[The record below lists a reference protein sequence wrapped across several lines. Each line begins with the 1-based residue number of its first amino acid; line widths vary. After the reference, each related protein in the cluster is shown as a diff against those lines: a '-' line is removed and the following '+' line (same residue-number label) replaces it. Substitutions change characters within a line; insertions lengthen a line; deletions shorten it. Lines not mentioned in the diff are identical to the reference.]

1 MSATIER
8 PPGGASVADPPQGG
22 GLAPETLETLESI
35 ERRLLWLST
44 QIIHHANNIR
54 PNSDKSK
61 VGGHQASSASVATI
75 LTALYFSF
83 LRPGDRVSI
92 KPHASPVFHAAQYL
106 LGRLDRSYL
115 TTLREYGGLQAYP
128 SRTKD
133 PDQVDFST
141 GSVGLGAVAPVFA
154 AQAARYA
161 ETRFGKVSSDR
172 FVALI
177 GDAELDEGNVWEAVA
192 EESIQG
198 LGNVIWIIDLNRQ
211 SLDRVIPGVRA
222 ARLKSLFASAGWK
235 VFEAKYGSRLEA
247 AMRGPGGDALR
258 RRIDEMSNEEYQA
271 LIRQR
276 DPAALRRRLADVPDA
291 AETRDI
297 QLSVADVP
305 DEELARVVS
314 NLAGHDLPRLV
325 EVLAEAD
332 AVADAPT
339 VVFAYTIKGF
349 GLPLAGDPLNHS
361 MLLSQNQMD
370 ELRIHLGAPGEDVWA
385 AFPPDSA
392 EGLLC
397 AERGAAFSAPP
408 TAIAPPLPASAIPE
422 RLGATHPAVTSTQE
436 AMGRVLVRLAEAP
449 EVGERVI
456 TLSPDVAT
464 STHLAGWINKVGV
477 FAPETS
483 ADYEEG
489 AQRML
494 RWLPGPEG
502 RHIELGISEMNL
514 FMALGQFGLSY
525 ELSGQHLIPIGTVYD
540 PFVCRGL
547 DALIYG
553 LYGGAKMV
561 FAGTPSGVS
570 LSPEGG
576 AHQSTVTPSLGIEL
590 PGLDFYEPAFA
601 REVEW
606 MLLEAL
612 RQCCDRE
619 HGLSTYFRLST
630 KPIDQKLMDEALA
643 RLGEDELRRQTLLG
657 GYRIVDRRAAAPD
670 LPARDTVQIAAG
682 GIMVPEAI
690 AAARRLHEEGVAAN
704 VINVTSARRL
714 YTTLREARGRLLAD
728 ARRNS
733 DLGHLATL
741 IPADER
747 GAPIVTVQDGASHGL
762 VFLGSIYGAPT
773 VPLGMDQW
781 GQSGSR
787 ADLYEYAGIDV
798 DEIVNAAMLAL
809 ELNE

>member
-1 MSATIER
+1 MSATIAR
-8 PPGGASVADPPQGG
+8 PPDATVAAPPDRG
-22 GLAPETLETLESI
+22 GLTPETMETLESI

-44 QIIHHANNIR
+44 QIIHHANNVR
-54 PNSDKSK
+54 PNLEKSK
-61 VGGHQASSASVATI
+61 VGGHQASSASVVTI
-75 LTALYFSF
+75 LTALYFAF
-83 LRPGDRVSI
+83 LRAGDRVSI
-92 KPHASPVFHAAQYL
+92 KPHASPAFHATQYL
-106 LGRLDRSYL
+106 LGRLDRDYL
-115 TTLREYGGLQAYP
+115 PTLREYGGLQAYP

-133 PDQVDFST
+133 PDHVDFST

-154 AQAARYA
+154 ALAARYA
-161 ETRFGKVSSDR
+161 DLRFGGVSSDR
-172 FVALI
+172 FISLI
-177 GDAELDEGNVWEAVA
+177 GDAELDEGNVWETVA
-192 EESIQG
+192 EEAIQG
-198 LGNVIWIIDLNRQ
+198 LGNVIWIVDLNRQ

-222 ARLKSLFASAGWK
+222 TRLKALFAGAGWR
-235 VFEAKYGSRLEA
+235 VLEAKYGSRLEA

-271 LIRQR
+271 LIRLP
-276 DPAALRRRLADVPDA
+276 DASDLRRRLADVPDL
-291 AETRDI
+291 AEREAI
-297 QLSVADVP
+297 LLAVSNVP
-305 DEELARVVS
+305 DEDLARVVS
-314 NLAGHDLPRLV
+314 NLAGHDLPRLL

-332 AVADAPT
+332 GVRDAP
-339 VVFAYTIKGF
+339 VVIFAYTIKGF

-361 MLLSQNQMD
+361 QLLTQTQMD
-370 ELRIHLGAPGEDVWA
+370 ELQRHLGVPEDDVWA
-385 AFPPDSA
+385 AFPPDSP
-392 EGLLC
+392 EGMLSV
-397 AERGAAFSAPP
+397 ERGRMLSAAPSVA
-408 TAIAPPLPASAIPE
+408 APPLSVSAVPE

-436 AMGRVLVRLAEAP
+436 AMGRALIRLAEAP
-449 EVGERVI
+449 DVGERVV

-477 FAPETS
+477 FAPEAA
-483 ADYEEG
+483 ADFEAG

-494 RWLPGPEG
+494 RWTPGPEG

-525 ELSGQHLIPIGTVYD
+525 ELTGQHLIPIGTVYD

-547 DALIYG
+547 DSLIYA
-553 LYGGAKMV
+553 LYGGAKMI
-561 FAGTPSGVS
+561 FAGTPAGVS

-606 MLLEAL
+606 ALLEAL

-619 HGLSTYFRLST
+619 EGRSTYFRLST

-670 LPARDTVQIAAG
+670 LPACDTVQIAVG
-682 GIMVPEAI
+682 GIMVPEAM
-690 AAARRLHEEGVAAN
+690 AAAQRLHEEGVAAN

-714 YTTLREARGRLLAD
+714 YRTLREARGRQLTD
-728 ARRNS
+728 ARRQP
-733 DLGHLATL
+733 DLGHLAAL
-741 IPADER
+741 FPPEER
-747 GAPIVTVQDGASHGL
+747 RAPIVTVQDGASHGL
-762 VFLGSIYGAPT
+762 AFLGGVYGAPT

-787 ADLYEYAGIDV
+787 AALYDYAGIDT

-809 ELNE
+809 ELSEE